1 MCVCIDLLSCCCGRD
16 VLFEAEGDGHVPQ
29 FFLQSLRKHGKGLV
43 SVLKLILMLSSPSA
57 SSLQQDFTY
66 SIKQY
71 KASHTNYIQ
80 RVIDK
85 NTHSYLH
92 EQQLAAQVSSTEISS
107 PSKLCLQLPQPPQVS
122 VKRTR
127 GKTLCYKKG
136 CRILEKNGI
145 VISFFYFGNMKFQ
158 QIHAVASC
166 TDMQ

>member
-29 FFLQSLRKHGKGLV
+29 FFLQSLRKHGKGYLV
-43 SVLKLILMLSSPSA
+43 SVLKLIVMSSSPSA
-57 SSLQQDFTY
+57 EDFTY

-122 VKRTR
+122 VRPTR
-127 GKTLCYKKG
+127 GKTLHYKKG
-136 CRILEKNGI
+136 CRILGKNGI
-145 VISFFYFGNMKFQ
+145 VISFFYFGDMKFQ
-158 QIHAVASC
+158 QIHAVCSC